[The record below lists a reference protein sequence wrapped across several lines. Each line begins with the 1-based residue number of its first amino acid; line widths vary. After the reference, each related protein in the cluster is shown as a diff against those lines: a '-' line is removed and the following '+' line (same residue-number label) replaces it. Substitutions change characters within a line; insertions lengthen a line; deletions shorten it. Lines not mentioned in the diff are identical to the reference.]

1 MAAISKVWEQG
12 KMWEI
17 TQMGGLDD
25 YSYSEAYM
33 SCIYT
38 LQEKWETEYWVR
50 REELGGSFK
59 MSYGADHLSTA
70 TCVQTANLRIQN
82 S

>member
-1 MAAISKVWEQG
+1 
-12 KMWEI
+12 
-17 TQMGGLDD
+17 MGGLDD

-70 TCVQTANLRIQN
+70 TCVQKFLNLQMMTIFLFL